1 MNDQTQLYYQKEK
14 DDIMNQTKMVSF
26 ILSFFMFVHV
36 LVNLFVFYFYFKN
49 DCQMALLIMNMVL
62 CTVTAAHM
70 WQCFSLRAL
79 KIFMKHY
86 HIFIFIYASYLLLH
100 LLLFFVIVSDHD
112 NCANESMPY
121 AMIFFTIPLFLF
133 CVQHQVLRIQNNKFK
148 KINYENEYYITFTT
162 QI

>member
-14 DDIMNQTKMVSF
+14 DDILNQTKMVSF

-49 DCQMALLIMNMVL
+49 DCQVSLLIMNMVL
-62 CTVTAAHM
+62 CTVTMAHM
-70 WQCFSLRAL
+70 WQCFCVRAL
-79 KIFMKHY
+79 KIFMNHY
-86 HIFIFIYASYLLLH
+86 HIFIFIYVSYLLLH

-112 NCANESMPY
+112 NCGNESMPY

-162 QI
+162 QT